1 MMPSPQGGSV
11 SERPPNLFNPRRI
24 TSTAEIDSL
33 FWHTDRADTILA
45 IKGKWKLQESGF
57 LCCPT
62 HTGDSETMI
71 LGARWQQAGVV
82 HEAIAPEIAS
92 NETPPPQASEIA
104 VEQGRVESAP
114 APPPKAE
121 TRAPLK
127 RPRPAWG
134 GKYDALTAPERKDA
148 PP

>member
-71 LGARWQQAGVV
+71 LGARWQQALSTK
-82 HEAIAPEIAS
+82 PL
-92 NETPPPQASEIA
+92 
-104 VEQGRVESAP
+104 
-114 APPPKAE
+114 PPKLPR
-121 TRAPLK
+121 TRR
-127 RPRPAWG
+127 RPRRLQKSP
-134 GKYDALTAPERKDA
+134 
-148 PP
+148 